1 MAITTTRGKWKASVD
16 NLEAC
21 NISTVLPRYFHGT
34 SSVLLRFADVID
46 AIVET
51 LPAEAYLHLMELTTE
66 HTLKPA
72 YDVGN
77 EFEIG
82 FNLF

>member
-1 MAITTTRGKWKASVD
+1 MVFAIQ
-16 NLEAC
+16 EAGLA
-21 NISTVLPRYFHGT
+21 VT
-34 SSVLLRFADVID
+34 SGEEIADVID